1 MRGEVKA
8 AKRRRCEFV
17 QQICSLEVQFELR
30 TTELKADGSSA
41 DRSSADGSSADGSS
55 ADGSSADDQTQTE
68 DEGRMDSSVLIS
80 ERLNV

>member
-8 AKRRRCEFV
+8 AKRRRREFV

-55 ADGSSADDQTQTE
+55 ADDQTQTE

>member
-30 TTELKADGSSA
+30 TTELKAD
-41 DRSSADGSSADGSS
+41 RSSADGSS

>member
-30 TTELKADGSSA
+30 TTELKADGW
-41 DRSSADGSSADGSS
+41 SADGHLQMIHL
-55 ADGSSADDQTQTE
+55 QTIKPKLKMK
-68 DEGRMDSSVLIS
+68 EGWIHPC
-80 ERLNV
+80 